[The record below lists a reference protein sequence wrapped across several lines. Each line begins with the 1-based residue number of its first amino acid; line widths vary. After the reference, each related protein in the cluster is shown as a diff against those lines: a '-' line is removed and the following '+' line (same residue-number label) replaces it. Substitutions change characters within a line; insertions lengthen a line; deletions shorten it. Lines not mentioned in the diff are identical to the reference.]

1 MQTSTKVLIGAG
13 VAAAGVGGFVGF
25 RLFVRSKARE
35 SLVDKYNFDTVFV
48 GLETAEKL
56 SGKDWNLPTFEEF
69 LEAITPVWS
78 VTMPAD
84 AIDDVIAKGRESDFW
99 PEKYRAPAN
108 ADTERYIFAAL
119 RGASE
124 SSGGFI
130 SEIISAAA
138 QGIAAEAAKAKS
150 K

>member
-35 SLVDKYNFDTVFV
+35 ALLDKYNFDTVFV
-48 GLETAEKL
+48 GLEVAEKL

-69 LEAITPVWS
+69 LEAVTPIWS
-78 VTMPAD
+78 VTMPEA

-99 PEKYRAPAN
+99 PEKYRTPAN

-124 SSGGFI
+124 SSGGFVSELISSAAEGII
-130 SEIISAAA
+130 SEV
-138 QGIAAEAAKAKS
+138 AKAKS